1 MFSLN
6 IMKNAIVLNAVIKN
20 RRWRDEIRGLDPVK
34 ELIKKLK
41 KIGIEEDIF
50 IIVDDTGPR
59 QLRDLLNVYNKIQID
74 DLRAKNVFQKI
85 YSSLSLYENIIYL
98 YIDTPLIDIE
108 ITEKMLALHIEEL
121 AEYTYGEGFPA
132 GITPEIIKADLFP
145 KLSSLLA
152 NDNSE
157 IERGSIFYSLSKE
170 INSFDI
176 ETYFSSEDLKLMRI
190 ELSTSVRKNA
200 LLVEQV
206 IENEGILCGYDRFC
220 AFIRK
225 HPAVLRT
232 VPSYIEIEITSSA
245 NEACIYSPLRYIKRA
260 GGSLDYDYFRIVLDK
275 IRAFSEDFYVAFSL
289 LGEPLM
295 HQQIKKF
302 IEYTLQDKNINLI
315 LETDGILFDPA
326 FSDYIS
332 DLEADNLH
340 LIFEVDASESETYKK
355 IRGGDLNRV
364 ERNIRYLLSKTGK
377 NVYVQMVRIDENEQ
391 EMLKFYDLWE
401 KEGAGV
407 IIQNYNSYAGLL
419 PDISK
424 YDLRPLE
431 RIPCWHLQRDMV
443 VFHNGDVPRC
453 KQDIN
458 GLFPMG
464 NLLSDEIS
472 EVWEKGKP
480 CYLKHHAED
489 YDEYCVK
496 CNEYYT
502 FNF

>member
-6 IMKNAIVLNAVIKN
+6 IMKNAIVINTVIEN
-20 RRWRDEIRGLDPVK
+20 GRWRNGIRGIDPVK

-41 KIGIEEDIF
+41 KICRDEDIY
-50 IIVDDTGPR
+50 IIVDDSGPR
-59 QLRDLLNVYNKIQID
+59 QPGELLDVYNKIRID
-74 DLRAKNVFQKI
+74 DFRAKSVFQKI
-85 YSSLSLYENIIYL
+85 YTSLSSYENIIYL

-108 ITEKMLALHIEEL
+108 VTEKMLALHKDEF
-121 AEYTYGEGFPA
+121 AEYTYGEGFPC
-132 GITPEIIKADLFP
+132 GITPEIVKTDLFP

-152 NDNSE
+152 NDNSG

-176 ETYFSSEDLKLMRI
+176 ETCFATEDLKLRRI
-190 ELSTSVRKNA
+190 ELTTSVRRNA

-206 IENEGILCGYDRFC
+206 IENEGVSCGYDRFC
-220 AFIRK
+220 AFIRA

-232 VPSYIEIEITSSA
+232 VPSYIEIEITSSS
-245 NEACIYSPLRYIKRA
+245 NETGIYSPLPYIKRA
-260 GGSLDYDYFRIVLDK
+260 GGSMNYDHFRVVLDK
-275 IRAFSEDFYVAFSL
+275 IRMFSESFYVAFSL

-295 HQQIKKF
+295 HKQIKKF

-326 FSDYIS
+326 FSDYIR
-332 DLEADNLH
+332 DLDADNLH
-340 LIFEVDASESETYKK
+340 LIFEVDASESETYEK

-364 ERNIRYLLSKTGK
+364 ERNIRYLLTKTGK

-391 EMLKFYDLWE
+391 EMLKFYDLWD

-464 NLLSDEIS
+464 NLLREEIS